1 MAMSKHPARGGSLGA
16 SVPVSGT
23 GTAAGETQGKP
34 CPVPSRAAHQRPL
47 RRAVL
52 PGERGRVLGVGPGSA
67 ILPRAAGLCGLGGVV
82 CGQHPARE
90 GGGHGER
97 PGPPLHCEV
106 RSRDSPLS
114 LR

>member
-1 MAMSKHPARGGSLGA
+1 MSKPPAGGGSLGA

-34 CPVPSRAAHQRPL
+34 CPVPSRATHQRPL
-47 RRAVL
+47 SRAVL
-52 PGERGRVLGVGPGSA
+52 PGDRGRVLGVGPGPA
-67 ILPRAAGLCGLGGVV
+67 ILPRAAGVCGLGGVL

-90 GGGHGER
+90 ESGCGEQ
-97 PGPPLHCEV
+97 PGPPTLHCEV
-106 RSRDSPLS
+106 SPRDSPLS